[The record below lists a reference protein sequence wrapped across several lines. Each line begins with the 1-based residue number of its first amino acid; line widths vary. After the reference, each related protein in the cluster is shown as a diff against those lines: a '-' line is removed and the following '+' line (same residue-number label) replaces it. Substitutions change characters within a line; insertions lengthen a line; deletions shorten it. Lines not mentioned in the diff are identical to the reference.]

1 MKKTSRR
8 IACLLLALVL
18 VMAILPVSAMAHTTI
33 GIANSSGKFTTYTN
47 PDGSVVIVDRD
58 GEVLTAWGDGVP
70 GVSSIYNCNHAFGFD
85 TNRDGH
91 FIGCRCGLRGAVDPH
106 QDPTTTDGQCWCG
119 YTYYDIADLTVLWLS
134 GMTLSPRFNKNTT
147 EYTAKVW
154 RQGMTELTGT
164 TKTMD
169 ARATVEWPED
179 LTIKEGTNTFEFKVI
194 AEDGKTTKTYTVTF
208 EN

>member
-1 MKKTSRR
+1 MRKTSRR
-8 IACLLLALVL
+8 ILSLLLALVL
-18 VMAILPVSAMAHTTI
+18 VLAVLPVSAIATTLFDVI
-33 GIANSSGKFTTYTN
+33 GSSGKFTTYTN
-47 PDGSVVIVDRD
+47 KDGSVVIVDAD
-58 GEVLTAWGDGVP
+58 GEVVTAWGDGVP
-70 GVSSIYNCNHAFGFD
+70 DVSRKYKCEHAFGFM

-106 QDPTTTDGQCWCG
+106 EDPTTTNGQCWCG

-134 GMTLSPRFNKNTT
+134 GMTLSPRFTPNKT

-154 RQGMTELTGT
+154 NPNLTELKGT

-179 LTIKEGTNTFEFKVI
+179 LTIQEGTNTFAFKVT

-208 EN
+208 EK